1 MLMVAPRNAALEF
14 RFCGCPMGRRKKGNP
29 VHGWVIL
36 DKPLGMTSTQGVGQV
51 RRIFDAK
58 KASHAGTL
66 DPMATGILAIALG
79 EATKTVPYAMDADK
93 IYRFTAGWGESRD
106 SDDAEGKVTGTS
118 DARPT
123 REAIEAMLPRFTG
136 TLSQTPPA
144 YSAIKVDGERAYD
157 LARDGEEV
165 VLQPRPVDVF
175 EARLLGCQKDSAEF
189 EIRCGKGTYVRSW
202 VRDIAQAL
210 GTLGHVTALRRTRLG
225 GWDEKTA
232 VGLDTLTPFM
242 HSPAAFGYLR
252 PLSTALDGIPALA
265 VSGPDT
271 VRIRSGNP
279 ILIRANLFAKMKDGF
294 GDGELSGLTVFLKD
308 EEGAPV
314 ALAEIAEGELRPF
327 RVFNFSTADD
337 R

>member
-1 MLMVAPRNAALEF
+1 
-14 RFCGCPMGRRKKGNP
+14 MGRRKKGNP

-36 DKPLGMTSTQGVGQV
+36 DKPKSLGSTQAVAAV
-51 RRIFDAK
+51 RRIFYAN
-58 KASHAGTL
+58 KAGHAGCL

-93 IYRFTAGWGESRD
+93 TYRFTATWGESRD
-106 SDDAEGKVTGTS
+106 TDDAEGKVTGTS
-118 DARPT
+118 DKRPI
-123 REAIEAMLPRFTG
+123 RAEIEALLPRFTG
-136 TLSQTPPA
+136 TLNQVPPA

-157 LARDGEEV
+157 LAREGEEV
-165 VLQPRPVDVF
+165 VLAARQVEVF
-175 EARLLGCQKDSAEF
+175 EARLLAANPDSAEF
-189 EIRCGKGTYVRSW
+189 EILCGKGTYVRSW
-202 VRDIAQAL
+202 VRDLALAL

-232 VGLDTLTPFM
+232 VSLETLTPFM

-279 ILIRANLFAKMKDGF
+279 ILIRANIFAKMKDGF
-294 GDGELSGLTVFLKD
+294 GDGELSGQTVFLQD
-308 EEGAPV
+308 EDGSPV

-327 RVFNFSTADD
+327 RVFNFSTP
-337 R
+337 